1 MDDYTI
7 LQLKSL
13 KTKQS
18 FLESNWE
25 EKNYLFQ
32 LKVIPRFHQD
42 FSEIIPESEKQLGNE
57 RKKRPRK
64 IVNDIFKKLSTK
76 LHPDKG
82 GDKELF
88 QQANEAKENNNLS
101 ELLDIANE
109 VNVRIE
115 DTEDMIPILQERNH
129 ITQNKIDMIEKSLAW
144 QWYFYDD
151 EEKEKAK
158 PIFLDILKKIKI
170 KKQHNLDKSAV
181 IKKYNLS
188 RKQVDLIDSYILK
201 LTKSNQIHNLVG
213 PSTIDVAWDRHI
225 NDSLQLSGFIKKK
238 SASIIDL
245 GTGAGLPGVIL
256 HIFGYLNI
264 LLIDS
269 KMKKINF
276 IKEFAHEQKLEIKTI
291 CTRVEKIK
299 NQKFDFIICRAF
311 APLAKLLDY
320 SRFFSK
326 KNTIF

>member
-1 MDDYTI
+1 M
-7 LQLKSL
+7 
-13 KTKQS
+13 
-18 FLESNWE
+18 
-25 EKNYLFQ
+25 
-32 LKVIPRFHQD
+32 
-42 FSEIIPESEKQLGNE
+42 
-57 RKKRPRK
+57 
-64 IVNDIFKKLSTK
+64 
-76 LHPDKG
+76 
-82 GDKELF
+82 
-88 QQANEAKENNNLS
+88 
-101 ELLDIANE
+101 
-109 VNVRIE
+109 
-115 DTEDMIPILQERNH
+115 
-129 ITQNKIDMIEKSLAW
+129 
-144 QWYFYDD
+144 
-151 EEKEKAK
+151 
-158 PIFLDILKKIKI
+158 
-170 KKQHNLDKSAV
+170 DKSAV

-188 RKQVDLIDSYILK
+188 RKQVDLIDSYVVK

-225 NDSLQLSGFIKKK
+225 NDSLQLSEFIEKK

-311 APLAKLLDY
+311 APLVKLLDY
-320 SRFFSK
+320 SRFFTK
-326 KNTIF
+326 KNTSLLFLKGRSVKKEIQDAKKSYSFEYNLYPSQSEGDGYVLKINKYKKL

>member
-1 MDDYTI
+1 M
-7 LQLKSL
+7 
-13 KTKQS
+13 
-18 FLESNWE
+18 
-25 EKNYLFQ
+25 
-32 LKVIPRFHQD
+32 
-42 FSEIIPESEKQLGNE
+42 
-57 RKKRPRK
+57 
-64 IVNDIFKKLSTK
+64 
-76 LHPDKG
+76 DKG
-82 GDKELF
+82 
-88 QQANEAKENNNLS
+88 
-101 ELLDIANE
+101 
-109 VNVRIE
+109 
-115 DTEDMIPILQERNH
+115 T
-129 ITQNKIDMIEKSLAW
+129 
-144 QWYFYDD
+144 
-151 EEKEKAK
+151 
-158 PIFLDILKKIKI
+158 
-170 KKQHNLDKSAV
+170 V

-188 RKQVDLIDSYILK
+188 RKQVDLFDSYIVK

-225 NDSLQLSGFIKKK
+225 NDSLQLSEFIEKK

-276 IKEFAHEQKLEIKTI
+276 IKEFANEQNLEIKTI

-320 SRFFSK
+320 SRFFTKRNTSLLFLKGRSVK
-326 KNTIF
+326 KEIHEAKKSFIFEYDLYPSQSEGDGHVLKVKKYKKL